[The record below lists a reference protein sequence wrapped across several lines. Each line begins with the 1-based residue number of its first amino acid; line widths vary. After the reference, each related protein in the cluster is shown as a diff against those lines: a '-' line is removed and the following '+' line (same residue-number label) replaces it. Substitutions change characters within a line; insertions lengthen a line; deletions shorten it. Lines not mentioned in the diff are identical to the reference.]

1 MDSEA
6 DDKHFHFL
14 KQISLKEFQQ
24 MISSPQFLLKELE
37 SLSKCR
43 TVAPLVKI
51 KTLLRQVS
59 VYFRRSRN

>member
-6 DDKHFHFL
+6 DDKHFHLL
-14 KQISLKEFQQ
+14 KHLSLKEFQQ

-37 SLSKCR
+37 SLSKCT
-43 TVAPLVKI
+43 TVPLVEI